1 MTGRK
6 TILNQRLS
14 RTQYVVRIC
23 LVLAAALVVRILA
36 GEFFGYKETSILQKP
51 DYFYYA
57 VCALAIAVLIVRWTV
72 RRLRDFEEPGWK
84 WVFLIIPI
92 LNIFWLIILLT
103 TDGTVGDNKY
113 GADPRHRLPFY
124 VDTPR
129 A

>member
-6 TILNQRLS
+6 NILNQRLS

-23 LVLAAALVVRILA
+23 LTLVAAFVVL
-36 GEFFGYKETSILQKP
+36 FFTGGGLNHRVELLQKTP
-51 DYFYYA
+51 NVILLA
-57 VCALAIAVLIVRWTV
+57 VCAVVIAVLMVRWTMQ
-72 RRLRDFEEPGWK
+72 RLRDFEEPGWK